1 MPRQMFPVKHQTE
14 ESLCADVAQ
23 TFVTKADARAE
34 MRATQL
40 RRGGGR
46 LADFHLDQPRLEINL
61 AVCHG
66 LPLGSTMRNLYNE
79 YIVVQTLIPVITC
92 TRV

>member
-1 MPRQMFPVKHQTE
+1 MPCQMFPVKHRTE
-14 ESLCADVAQ
+14 ESVCADVAQ

-40 RRGGGR
+40 RRGGWR

-66 LPLGSTMRNLYNE
+66 LPLGSTMHNLYNKFICI
-79 YIVVQTLIPVITC
+79 YIVVQT
-92 TRV
+92 